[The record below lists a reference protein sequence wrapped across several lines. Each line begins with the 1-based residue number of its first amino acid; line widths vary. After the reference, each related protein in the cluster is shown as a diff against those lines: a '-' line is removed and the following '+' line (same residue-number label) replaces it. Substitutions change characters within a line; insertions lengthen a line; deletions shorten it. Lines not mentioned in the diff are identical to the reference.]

1 MKTAIVAVSAAAFV
15 SLVSAVP
22 AETLSSNT
30 PAMRH
35 HVAKQHHAGVSAQAR
50 RRHTLAGARSKT
62 GYPDAFGYAT
72 PGVSDQ
78 DFIRSRQFGGGGG
91 GGGSM

>member
-1 MKTAIVAVSAAAFV
+1 MVKTAIIALFATALVSLGSAA
-15 SLVSAVP
+15 P

-35 HVAKQHHAGVSAQAR
+35 HVAKKHHAAVSAQAR
-50 RRHTLAGARSKT
+50 QRHTLAGARSRT
-62 GYPDAFGYAT
+62 GYPGAFGYAT

-91 GGGSM
+91 SM

>member
-1 MKTAIVAVSAAAFV
+1 VKPAIVALSAAALV
-15 SLVSAVP
+15 SLVSAAP
-22 AETLSSNT
+22 AETLSRNT

-35 HVAKQHHAGVSAQAR
+35 RVAKEHHAGVSAQAHQ
-50 RRHTLAGARSKT
+50 RHTRAGTRSKQ
-62 GYPDAFGYAT
+62 GYPDAFSYAT

-91 GGGSM
+91 GGSM